1 MAVLVVVV
9 AAAVVAAEQQ
19 PPPPQ
24 QQQQQQRWDTYAAAM
39 LGQGSDLHAASFN
52 PDSFL
57 AEAEEWCASTDR
69 CEAFTYH
76 LEPAVPAAAA
86 ALVAGSAPAAAPA
99 PSCPP
104 EACNGHSNRTFCPT
118 DPSPGQCDK
127 PPSPQ
132 CPPGPCPNPIKC
144 FFRTNIDIAHCAGNA
159 GGWDT
164 WLLLPSR
171 TVWVEH
177 SGTNCFPGHGGDII
191 PGVKNPYSATL
202 DLAGCQS
209 ACAANRGCTA
219 VTVSHPAPPPPG
231 PTPLPGNRG
240 KNVTVFFKF
249 GVVSLLGGQRGWTT
263 VTKNSSVMLQT
274 VSLPKL
280 GARGKCMPFSVDISL

>member
-9 AAAVVAAEQQ
+9 AAAVVAAEQP

-86 ALVAGSAPAAAPA
+86 VAGSAPAAAPA

-118 DPSPGQCDK
+118 DLSPGQCDK

-132 CPPGPCPNPIKC
+132 CPPGPCPNPIIEARVELSVVAADGVQQQRWRLAAI
-144 FFRTNIDIAHCAGNA
+144 FGHDTVRMLHRGCAVQLQPASSTG
-159 GGWDT
+159 
-164 WLLLPSR
+164 S
-171 TVWVEH
+171 
-177 SGTNCFPGHGGDII
+177 SG
-191 PGVKNPYSATL
+191 
-202 DLAGCQS
+202 LAGTS
-209 ACAANRGCTA
+209 GLRE
-219 VTVSHPAPPPPG
+219 VSPSEYRASKQPQQK
-231 PTPLPGNRG
+231 T
-240 KNVTVFFKF
+240 
-249 GVVSLLGGQRGWTT
+249 
-263 VTKNSSVMLQT
+263 
-274 VSLPKL
+274 
-280 GARGKCMPFSVDISL
+280 